1 MILSPPEKGRCR
13 ISSSQLRD
21 INSLLDSE
29 LSILHEN
36 SKEETNLTLSINQNP
51 INTAN
56 NHKKSFSNQIVTST
70 KKDLQFIKKRITSLE
85 LKLNTLGPTPDTLNS
100 SEFTIS
106 RATSFDNWLNRD
118 NKNFES
124 RAKRPK
130 NLKKATKDNSAY
142 DDYLQ
147 VASDFLNKIPLAYV
161 PSK

>member
-51 INTAN
+51 ITTAN

-70 KKDLQFIKKRITSLE
+70 KKDLQFIKKRINSLE
-85 LKLNTLGPTPDTLNS
+85 LKLNTLGPTPETLNS

-106 RATSFDNWLNRD
+106 RATSFDNWLTGD
-118 NKNFES
+118 NKNFEH

-130 NLKKATKDNSAY
+130 NSKKSRKENSAY